1 MHPRARDQR
10 LEMVIWILGFFDLM
24 ALVNAV
30 VVLVRG
36 GSMFQ
41 PMVVLLS
48 VTALLWFAVRV
59 RMRA

>member
-1 MHPRARDQR
+1 MHQRARDQR
-10 LEMVIWILGFFDLM
+10 LEMVIGILGFFDLM

-41 PMVVLLS
+41 PMAVLLS
-48 VTALLWFAVRV
+48 ITALLWFAVRV